1 MCLGAH
7 VSISGGL
14 QNACDHAVK
23 TNSNAIQI
31 FTKNQIR
38 WDFEELEEEN
48 IRIFKDCIS
57 KLKITPISHISYLI
71 NLGSAD
77 ENIEQKSFNL
87 FIEEIKRCHALGIN
101 QLIFHPGSNKNLT
114 EDKTI
119 GKISS
124 NLKKIIDLTYA
135 YNDVSLAIET
145 TAGQGSSIGY
155 KLEHIRDMINI
166 INSDRI
172 KVCVDTCHIFAAGYN
187 IRNEE
192 GYISFTEIFDKLI
205 ELNKL
210 ASFHLNDSMREL
222 GSRVDRHAHIG
233 EGFIGLETFKYIIND
248 DRFKNIPKVVETPG
262 GDEEHK
268 KDIETIRKL
277 KI

>member
-7 VSISGGL
+7 VSILGGL
-14 QNACDHAVK
+14 QNACGHAFK
-23 TNSNAIQI
+23 TGSSAIQI

-38 WDFEELEEEN
+38 WDFEELKEEN

-57 KLKITPISHISYLI
+57 KLKITPVSHISYLI

-77 ENIEQKSFNL
+77 ENIEQKSFSL
-87 FIEEIKRCHALGIN
+87 FMEEIKRCHMLGIN

-135 YNDVSLAIET
+135 YDDVSLTIET

-155 KLEHIRDMINI
+155 KLEHIRDIINV

-172 KVCVDTCHIFAAGYN
+172 KVCVDTCHIFAAGYD
-187 IRNEE
+187 IRDEE
-192 GYISFTEIFDKLI
+192 GYINFTNIFNKLI
-205 ELNKL
+205 GLNKL
-210 ASFHLNDSMREL
+210 VSFHLNDSMKEL
-222 GSRVDRHAHIG
+222 GSRVDRHANIG
-233 EGFIGLETFKYIIND
+233 EGFIGLKTFKYIIND

-268 KDIETIRKL
+268 RDIEIIRKL

>member
-1 MCLGAH
+1 MLLGAH
-7 VSISGGL
+7 VSIAGGL
-14 QNACDHAVK
+14 QNACGHAVK

-38 WDFEELEEEN
+38 WDFEELKEEN

-57 KLKITPISHISYLI
+57 KLKITPIPHISYLI

-87 FIEEIKRCHALGIN
+87 FIEEIKICYMLGIN

-119 GKISS
+119 NKISS
-124 NLKKIIDLTYA
+124 NLKKIIDLTHA
-135 YNDVSLAIET
+135 YNDVSLVIET

-155 KLEHIRDMINI
+155 KLEHLRDMINI

-187 IRNEE
+187 IRDEE

-205 ELNKL
+205 GLNKL
-210 ASFHLNDSMREL
+210 ASFHLNDSMKEL

-233 EGFIGLETFKYIIND
+233 EGFIGFETFKYIVND

-262 GDEEHK
+262 GDKEHK
-268 KDIETIRKL
+268 SDIETIRKL